1 MDLFKL
7 LYVFVKV
14 VLSLCLLPFAKQKP
28 SWSST
33 KILKLVK
40 DSSLNVGVEWV
51 KVLNALSP
59 SCLWQCSCIFCFFV
73 SLYFCILYL
82 CGHCAAYVA
91 LLLSTLPKCQPPSPG
106 RLPKH
111 SSAKRCY
118 DDEGYYKNDDDDNDD
133 DYKNDDENTK
143 TCFWLLCCWCA
154 PNQYFCYCVVSS
166 VNLVASAKFEWTIWS
181 SILFH
186 IA

>member
-28 SWSST
+28 KWSST

-40 DSSLNVGVEWV
+40 DSSLNVGVEWF

-91 LLLSTLPKCQPPSPG
+91 LLLSTLPKC
-106 RLPKH
+106 H
-111 SSAKRCY
+111 
-118 DDEGYYKNDDDDNDD
+118 E
-133 DYKNDDENTK
+133 DYKNDDENRK
-143 TCFWLLCCWCA
+143 TCFKLL
-154 PNQYFCYCVVSS
+154 
-166 VNLVASAKFEWTIWS
+166 LVRSKSMLLLFFS
-181 SILFH
+181 DYQLIL
-186 IA
+186 

>member
-73 SLYFCILYL
+73 SLYFCVLYL
-82 CGHCAAYVA
+82 YGHCAAYVA
-91 LLLSTLPKCQPPSPG
+91 LLLSTLPKCQPPSLAG
-106 RLPKH
+106 SRNIH
-111 SSAKRCY
+111 QQNAAMTMRTAARTMMTTMMRTTRTT
-118 DDEGYYKNDDDDNDD
+118 
-133 DYKNDDENTK
+133 TK
-143 TCFWLLCCWCA
+143 IQKPA
-154 PNQYFCYCVVSS
+154 
-166 VNLVASAKFEWTIWS
+166 
-181 SILFH
+181 FH
-186 IA
+186 C